1 VPAVSKYDRV
11 LAAVGSGYLRLLKS
25 VALLGVLLAL
35 TATCVFA
42 ETSNADLLPLF
53 PERLG
58 SYRRAEL
65 PTAADALIQQGVIK
79 TSEQQLSGQATYA
92 GGGNQRLLVEI
103 VRSHQ
108 DPEAYSLLSIVAADA
123 RSKGSKVEL
132 KSDYGRRVLPIRI
145 R

>member
-1 VPAVSKYDRV
+1 MTVFR
-11 LAAVGSGYLRLLKS
+11 AVGVVILRLLKS

-35 TATCVFA
+35 TVPGVFA
-42 ETSNADLLPLF
+42 ETSSADLLPLF

-65 PTAADALIQQGVIK
+65 PTAADGLIQQGVIK
-79 TSEQQLSGQATYA
+79 SSEAQLSGQATYS

-108 DPEAYSLLSIVAADA
+108 DAEAYSLLSIVAADA
-123 RSKGSKVEL
+123 RSKGSK
-132 KSDYGRRVLPIRI
+132 DRTDIRL
-145 R
+145 RNGGFCR